1 MPRKSEKIFSSPAR
15 QKIMQF
21 FSNSPAS
28 IDTIRGIM
36 TWTGL
41 TKKEATKALD
51 ELVKKGVLTPHR
63 TTSTVGYAYTPNK
76 VMDKKIVKYFKK
88 AVVERSSVNAL

>member
-1 MPRKSEKIFSSPAR
+1 MPRPNEKIFSCPAR

-28 IDTIRGIM
+28 IDTLRGIM

-41 TKKEATKALD
+41 TKKEAVKALE
-51 ELVKKGVLTPHR
+51 ELVKEGVLTPHR
-63 TTSTVGYAYTPNK
+63 TSSTVGYAYTP
-76 VMDKKIVKYFKK
+76 DKKMSKKIIKYFDKDG
-88 AVVERSSVNAL
+88 R